1 MLLSFTC
8 SSSSVS
14 VCSVCLCVCV
24 CYCVC
29 GGGVC
34 GWVGFWVG
42 VCIVCCCRASTCFT
56 YNPALTADG
65 VGYVV
70 GKAPM
75 MSLSD
80 FHMAHVE
87 CVVQLKQAGS
97 QPPSTLRGARYA
109 VHKGGCRCVFSLVDI
124 FNIAGLTCKN
134 GKASL
139 WVQGRTS
146 YV

>member
-1 MLLSFTC
+1 M
-8 SSSSVS
+8 
-14 VCSVCLCVCV
+14 

-29 GGGVC
+29 GVGVC

-109 VHKGGCRCVFSLVDI
+109 VHKGGCRCFFSLVDI

>member
-1 MLLSFTC
+1 MC
-8 SSSSVS
+8 VI
-14 VCSVCLCVCV
+14 VCVLLCVW
-24 CYCVC
+24 
-29 GGGVC
+29 GGVC

-109 VHKGGCRCVFSLVDI
+109 VHKGGCRCFFHWLAYS
-124 FNIAGLTCKN
+124 T
-134 GKASL
+134 
-139 WVQGRTS
+139 
-146 YV
+146 